1 MKKRSLKFYWQLFT
15 STFGI
20 SAFTVGGGFVIVP
33 LLKAKYVDEYGWIS
47 EKEALDMVAIAQT
60 MPGVIAANST
70 ILLGYRIAGIAG
82 AATAL
87 CGTVLPCLITLT
99 LISYCYSYIVTN
111 PYIDLILRGMQCG
124 ATAIIGNVAWNLFY
138 AQWEKKFLLPLL
150 IIIVTCIANLFFH
163 VPIMA
168 LLGIDALVGLFLL
181 RDPKYN

>member
-70 ILLGYRIAGIAG
+70 ILLGYRMAGIAG

-138 AQWEKKFLLPLL
+138 AQWEKNFCCRYLLLSSRVLPIYFFMYPLWL
-150 IIIVTCIANLFFH
+150 YWELM
-163 VPIMA
+163 P
-168 LLGIDALVGLFLL
+168 
-181 RDPKYN
+181 